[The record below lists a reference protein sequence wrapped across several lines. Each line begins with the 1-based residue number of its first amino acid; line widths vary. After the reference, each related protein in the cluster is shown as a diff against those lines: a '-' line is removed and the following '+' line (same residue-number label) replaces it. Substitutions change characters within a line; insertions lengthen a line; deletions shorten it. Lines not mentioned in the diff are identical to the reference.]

1 LLDGECST
9 NHSCYTDDMS
19 SKHHRHS
26 ATRLL
31 AVISGDEL
39 SREIRR
45 RREVR
50 SCGGRYD
57 VVEMGV
63 ATRSTAPSPI
73 VLVPRLAKQIMRRS
87 SDELLGVNFRLL
99 VALSY
104 LHDHDGAPQQ
114 ELGDALSMDA
124 GNVVLLLNE
133 LEDLGYVSRSRDP
146 DDRRRHRVAITSTGR
161 QAIDRA
167 RRAQDELED
176 DLLQALTPKERAT
189 LGRLL
194 ARAVQGVDD
203 AYRQSAADQL
213 AE

>member
-1 LLDGECST
+1 MRGKLL
-9 NHSCYTDDMS
+9 
-19 SKHHRHS
+19 R
-26 ATRLL
+26 
-31 AVISGDEL
+31 
-39 SREIRR
+39 
-45 RREVR
+45 
-50 SCGGRYD
+50 GRYD
-57 VVEMGV
+57 VVDMGV

-87 SDELLGVNFRLL
+87 SDELLGLNFRLL

-146 DDRRRHRVAITSTGR
+146 DDRRRHRVAITSAGR
-161 QAIDRA
+161 EAIDRA

-176 DLLQALTPKERAT
+176 DLLHALTPKERAT

-213 AE
+213 AD

>member
-1 LLDGECST
+1 MMTVTTSIGIARRGSLRSSPPTGCQAAFGREEARRGVGT
-9 NHSCYTDDMS
+9 MS
-19 SKHHRHS
+19 S
-26 ATRLL
+26 
-31 AVISGDEL
+31 
-39 SREIRR
+39 
-45 RREVR
+45 
-50 SCGGRYD
+50 
-57 VVEMGV
+57 MGV

-87 SDELLGVNFRLL
+87 SDELLGINFRLL

-133 LEDLGYVSRSRDP
+133 LEDFGYVSRSRDP
-146 DDRRRHRVAITSTGR
+146 DDRRRHRVAITSAGR
-161 QAIDRA
+161 EAIDRA

-176 DLLQALTPKERAT
+176 DLLRALTTRERAT
-189 LGRLL
+189 LARLL

-213 AE
+213 AD